1 MANERISALD
11 AANGQIEDSLG
22 DASSMAAQFTAEMD
36 RLGAAFAATRVD
48 AADFETGLSR
58 GLRRAMKDL
67 VVDGDSLSEALE
79 GLARSMINTTFNS
92 ALRPVTDHVGGLLSE
107 GLGAL
112 VGGILP
118 FADGAAFSQGKVTP
132 FARGGVVSA
141 PTHFPMRG
149 GLGLMGEA
157 GPEAI
162 LPLARGADGRLG
174 VKSQGGASGPTLV
187 MNVTTPDVAGFARS
201 RGQIAAQ
208 MSRMLARGNRN
219 R

>member
-1 MANERISALD
+1 MANTTDSDFESQAGPL
-11 AANGQIEDSLG
+11 EDSLG
-22 DASSMAAQFTAEMD
+22 DAAGMAAQFTAEMD
-36 RLGAAFAATRVD
+36 RVRAAFAATQAD

-67 VVDGDSLSEALE
+67 VVDGDSLSDALE
-79 GLARSMINTTFNS
+79 SLAKTMINTTFNS
-92 ALRPVTDHVGGLLSE
+92 AMRPVTDHLGGLVSD
-107 GLGAL
+107 GIGAL

-132 FARGGVVSA
+132 FARGGVVSS

-162 LPLARGADGRLG
+162 LPLARGHDGSLG
-174 VKSQGGASGPTLV
+174 VKTQGGGRSPTVV
-187 MNVTTPDVAGFARS
+187 MNVSTPDVAGFQRS

>member
-1 MANERISALD
+1 MSNTTDSDFESQAGPL
-11 AANGQIEDSLG
+11 EDSLG
-22 DASSMAAQFTAEMD
+22 DAAGMAAQFTAEMD
-36 RLGAAFAATRVD
+36 RVRAAFAATQAD

-67 VVDGDSLSEALE
+67 VVDGDSLSDALE
-79 GLARSMINTTFNS
+79 SLAKTMINTTFNS
-92 ALRPVTDHVGGLLSE
+92 AMRPVTDHLGGLVSD
-107 GLGAL
+107 GIGAL

-132 FARGGVVSA
+132 FARGGVVSS

-162 LPLARGADGRLG
+162 LPLARGQDGSLG
-174 VKSQGGASGPTLV
+174 VKTQGGGKSPTVV
-187 MNVTTPDVAGFARS
+187 MNVTTPDVAGFQRS

>member
-1 MANERISALD
+1 MANTTDSDFESQAGPLE
-11 AANGQIEDSLG
+11 GSLG
-22 DASSMAAQFTAEMD
+22 DAAGMAAQFTAEMD
-36 RLGAAFAATRVD
+36 RVRAAFAATQAD

-67 VVDGDSLSEALE
+67 VVDGDSLSDALE
-79 GLARSMINTTFNS
+79 SLAKTMINTTFNS
-92 ALRPVTDHVGGLLSE
+92 AMRPVTDHLGGLMSD
-107 GLGAL
+107 GIGAL

-132 FARGGVVSA
+132 FARGGVVSS

-162 LPLARGADGRLG
+162 LPLARGQDGSLG
-174 VKSQGGASGPTLV
+174 VKTQGGGTSPTVV
-187 MNVTTPDVAGFARS
+187 MNVSTPDVAGFQRS

>member
-1 MANERISALD
+1 MANTTDSDFESQAGPL
-11 AANGQIEDSLG
+11 EDSLG
-22 DASSMAAQFTAEMD
+22 DAAGMAAQFTAEMD
-36 RLGAAFAATRVD
+36 RVRAAFAATQAD

-67 VVDGDSLSEALE
+67 VVGGDSLSDALE
-79 GLARSMINTTFNS
+79 SLAKTMINTTFNS
-92 ALRPVTDHVGGLLSE
+92 AMRPVTDHLGGLVSD
-107 GLGAL
+107 GIGAL

-132 FARGGVVSA
+132 FARGGVVSS

-162 LPLARGADGRLG
+162 LPLARGQDGSLG
-174 VKSQGGASGPTLV
+174 VKTQGGGKSPTVV
-187 MNVTTPDVAGFARS
+187 MNVTTPDVAGFQRS

>member
-1 MANERISALD
+1 MANTTDSDFESQAGPL
-11 AANGQIEDSLG
+11 EDSLG
-22 DASSMAAQFTAEMD
+22 DAAGMAAQFTAEMD
-36 RLGAAFAATRVD
+36 RVRAAFAATQAD

-67 VVDGDSLSEALE
+67 VLGGDSLSDALE
-79 GLARSMINTTFNS
+79 SLAKTMINTTFNS
-92 ALRPVTDHVGGLLSE
+92 AMRPVTDHLGGLVSD
-107 GLGAL
+107 GIGAL

-132 FARGGVVSA
+132 FARGGVVSS

-162 LPLARGADGRLG
+162 LPLARGHDGSLG
-174 VKSQGGASGPTLV
+174 VKTQGGGKSPTVV
-187 MNVTTPDVAGFARS
+187 MNVTTPDVAGFQRS

>member
-1 MANERISALD
+1 MANTTDSDFESQTGPL
-11 AANGQIEDSLG
+11 EDSLG
-22 DASSMAAQFTAEMD
+22 DAAGMAAQFTAEMD
-36 RLGAAFAATRVD
+36 RVRAAFAATQAD

-67 VVDGDSLSEALE
+67 VVGGDSLSDALE
-79 GLARSMINTTFNS
+79 SLAKTMINTTFNS
-92 ALRPVTDHVGGLLSE
+92 AMRPVTDHLGGLVSD
-107 GLGAL
+107 GIGAL

-132 FARGGVVSA
+132 FARGGVVSS

-162 LPLARGADGRLG
+162 LPLARGQDGSLG
-174 VKSQGGASGPTLV
+174 VKTQGSGKSPTVV
-187 MNVTTPDVAGFARS
+187 MNVTTPDVAGFQRS

>member
-1 MANERISALD
+1 MANTTDSDFESQAGPL
-11 AANGQIEDSLG
+11 EDSLG
-22 DASSMAAQFTAEMD
+22 DAAGMAAQFTAEMD
-36 RLGAAFAATRVD
+36 RVRAAFAATQAD

-67 VVDGDSLSEALE
+67 VVDGDSLSDALE
-79 GLARSMINTTFNS
+79 SLAKTMINTTFNS
-92 ALRPVTDHVGGLLSE
+92 AMRPVTDHLGGLVSD
-107 GLGAL
+107 GIGAL

-132 FARGGVVSA
+132 FARGGVVSSS
-141 PTHFPMRG
+141 THFPMRG

-162 LPLARGADGRLG
+162 LPLARGQDGSLG
-174 VKSQGGASGPTLV
+174 VKTQGGGKSPTVV
-187 MNVTTPDVAGFARS
+187 MNVTTPDVAGFQRS

>member
-1 MANERISALD
+1 MANTTDSDFESQAGPL
-11 AANGQIEDSLG
+11 EDSLG
-22 DASSMAAQFTAEMD
+22 DAAGMAAQFTAEMD
-36 RLGAAFAATRVD
+36 RVRAAFAATQAD

-67 VVDGDSLSEALE
+67 VVDGDSLSDALE
-79 GLARSMINTTFNS
+79 SLAKTMINTTFNS
-92 ALRPVTDHVGGLLSE
+92 AMRPVTDHLGGLVSD
-107 GLGAL
+107 GIGAL

-132 FARGGVVSA
+132 FARGGVVSS
-141 PTHFPMRG
+141 PTHFPMHG

-162 LPLARGADGRLG
+162 LPLARGHDGSLG
-174 VKSQGGASGPTLV
+174 VKTQGGGKSPTVV
-187 MNVTTPDVAGFARS
+187 MNVSTPDVAGFQRS

>member
-1 MANERISALD
+1 MANTTDSDFESQAGPL
-11 AANGQIEDSLG
+11 EDSLG
-22 DASSMAAQFTAEMD
+22 DAAGMAAQFTAEMD
-36 RLGAAFAATRVD
+36 RVRAAFAATQAD

-67 VVDGDSLSEALE
+67 VVGGDSLSDALE
-79 GLARSMINTTFNS
+79 SLAKTMTNTTFNS
-92 ALRPVTDHVGGLLSE
+92 AMRPVTDHLGGLVSD
-107 GLGAL
+107 GIGAL
-112 VGGILP
+112 FGGILP

-132 FARGGVVSA
+132 FARGGVVSS

-162 LPLARGADGRLG
+162 LPLARGHDGSLG
-174 VKSQGGASGPTLV
+174 VKTQGSGKSPTVV
-187 MNVTTPDVAGFARS
+187 MHVTTPDVAGFQRS

>member
-1 MANERISALD
+1 MANTTDSDFESQTGPL
-11 AANGQIEDSLG
+11 EDSLG
-22 DASSMAAQFTAEMD
+22 DAAGMAAQFTAEMD
-36 RLGAAFAATRVD
+36 RVRAAFAATQAD

-67 VVDGDSLSEALE
+67 VVDGDSLSDALT
-79 GLARSMINTTFNS
+79 GLAKTMINTTFNS
-92 ALRPVTDHVGGLLSE
+92 AMRPVTDHLGGLVSD
-107 GLGAL
+107 GIGAL

-132 FARGGVVSA
+132 FARGGVVSS

-149 GLGLMGEA
+149 GRGLMGEA

-162 LPLARGADGRLG
+162 LPLARGQDGSLG
-174 VKSQGGASGPTLV
+174 VKTQGGGTSPTVV
-187 MNVTTPDVAGFARS
+187 MHVTTPDVAGFQRS

>member
-1 MANERISALD
+1 MANTTDFDFESQAGPL
-11 AANGQIEDSLG
+11 EDSLG
-22 DASSMAAQFTAEMD
+22 DAAGMAAQFTAEMD
-36 RLGAAFAATRVD
+36 RVRAAFAATQAD

-67 VVDGDSLSEALE
+67 VVDGDSLSDALN
-79 GLARSMINTTFNS
+79 GLAKTMINTTFNS
-92 ALRPVTDHVGGLLSE
+92 AMRPVTDHLGGLVSD
-107 GLGAL
+107 GIGAL

-132 FARGGVVSA
+132 FARGGVVSS

-162 LPLARGADGRLG
+162 LPLARGQDGSLG
-174 VKSQGGASGPTLV
+174 VKTQGGGTSPTVV
-187 MNVTTPDVAGFARS
+187 MNVSTPDVAGFQRS